1 MVGRH
6 VKSNPPYIFLGEKN
20 KTMTAKVGEEKG
32 EALDKEYV
40 LLVKDGIEVYVN
52 TNMEL
57 HVRLV
62 K

>member
-1 MVGRH
+1 
-6 VKSNPPYIFLGEKN
+6 
-20 KTMTAKVGEEKG
+20 MTLIAKVGEEKG

-57 HVRLV
+57 HARLV